1 MPEQVPALVSTEWL
15 AARLGAPGIVVAD
28 ATYHLPNTG
37 REAGP
42 EYQAVHLPGAVFFDI
57 DGIKDHGSPLPHMVP
72 PAEEFAEAMESL
84 GISNGDHVVFY
95 DAHGLMSAGRGWWMM
110 RLFGHDRVSVLDG
123 GLLKWMAENRPVARG
138 SVRRPKGNFVA
149 RLRPNLIRDKAQMT
163 SNLTSHREAVVDARP
178 SGRFEGTVPE
188 PRAGLRGGHIPGS
201 HSLPYDRLLEPGSK
215 TLLPP
220 DRIQSAFAKAGVDL
234 KGPVVCTCGSG
245 VSAAVLALA
254 LHVAGKPDAAIYDG
268 SWAEWGSAPYTPVA
282 TGPA

>member
-15 AARLGAPGIVVAD
+15 AARIGAPGIVIAD

-37 REAGP
+37 REAGS
-42 EYQAVHLPGAVFFDI
+42 EYQAAHLPGAVFFDI
-57 DGIKDHGSPLPHMVP
+57 DGIKDHGSALPHMVP
-72 PAEEFAEAMESL
+72 PAEEFAEAMEAL
-84 GISNGDHVVFY
+84 GISNADHVVFY

-138 SVRRPKGNFVA
+138 SVRRPKGDFVA

-178 SGRFEGTVPE
+178 SGRFEGSVPE

-201 HSLPYDRLLEPGSK
+201 HSLPFDRLLDPSSK
-215 TLLPP
+215 TLLSPE
-220 DRIQSAFAKAGVDL
+220 RIMSAFAKAGVDL